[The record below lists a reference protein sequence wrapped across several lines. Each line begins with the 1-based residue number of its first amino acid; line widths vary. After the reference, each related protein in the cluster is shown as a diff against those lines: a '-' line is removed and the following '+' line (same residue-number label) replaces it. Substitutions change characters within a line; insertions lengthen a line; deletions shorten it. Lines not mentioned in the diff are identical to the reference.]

1 MPEEENKAAARRIP
15 EEVFNGRNVDA
26 LDELLDPDTF
36 NHESIWPYLKASK
49 YVRAAMF
56 TCTDAFSGGAGRV
69 RLEIC

>member
-1 MPEEENKAAARRIP
+1 MPEEVNKAAARRIP

-49 YVRAAMF
+49 
-56 TCTDAFSGGAGRV
+56 
-69 RLEIC
+69 